1 MRISTVEIDL
11 TYMRMVIIRPRLR
24 APPCEFRG
32 YLVYTDVYGR
42 INHQGLCILIEI
54 NFRKKIHPKIFFC
67 HGENRFF
74 RKKNPDF

>member
-1 MRISTVEIDL
+1 
-11 TYMRMVIIRPRLR
+11 MRMVIIRPQVG
-24 APPCEFRG
+24 APPYAFRG
-32 YLVYTDVYGR
+32 YLVYTGVYGR

-54 NFRKKIHPKIFFC
+54 NFRKKNHPKIFFC